1 MPIADVH
8 EFVIEL
14 ASLLSLPTS
23 LPPLLSVS
31 LFLVLKQ

>member
-14 ASLLSLPTS
+14 ARLLSLP
-23 LPPLLSVS
+23 PFLSPS
-31 LFLVLKQ
+31 LFLLVTRLKE